1 MHFRSSPDI
10 EDKKMNPQ
18 MTEKQLRE
26 AEERLNK
33 VVCEGNATVAQ
44 ANQLAEIRRDLRRI
58 DAVKY
63 KKAW

>member
-1 MHFRSSPDI
+1 MKDTTTMP
-10 EDKKMNPQ
+10 E

-26 AEERLNK
+26 TEERLNK
-33 VVCEGNATVAQ
+33 VVCEGNATVTQ
-44 ANQLAEIRRDLRRI
+44 ANRLAEIRRDLRRI